1 MTVTKQKAGRHA
13 DSPANAG
20 GLSPMELD
28 HLALSARSFQVIKV
42 LVIFLHHGLE
52 CALILGDLA
61 S

>member
-1 MTVTKQKAGRHA
+1 MTVTKKKKAGRHA
-13 DSPANAG
+13 DDPAY
-20 GLSPMELD
+20 PVELD
-28 HLALSARSFQVIKV
+28 HLALSARSFHVIKV

>member
-1 MTVTKQKAGRHA
+1 MTVTKQKIGWRA
-13 DSPANAG
+13 DDPAC
-20 GLSPMELD
+20 PMELD
-28 HLALSARSFQVIKV
+28 HLALSARSFHVIKV